1 MCLWESTALCL
12 LSCGLISLG
21 HMGKGC
27 WKSLWQ
33 CFSLQEGSL
42 GLEKDAMKG
51 LHLYAIF
58 ACLSRQCQPIL
69 WAACACLKVF
79 GFDNLISASPFLA
92 SLSTCWLPCVT
103 LLVLHP
109 SVKNLLTTC
118 IKINQY
124 DFMYRGCCFQHFRN
138 PNEGPVPIICVC

>member
-1 MCLWESTALCL
+1 MKETCHVFVGINSTLSPILWPHQPWAHGERL
-12 LSCGLISLG
+12 LE
-21 HMGKGC
+21 M
-27 WKSLWQ
+27 WQ

-92 SLSTCWLPCVT
+92 SLSTC
-103 LLVLHP
+103 
-109 SVKNLLTTC
+109 
-118 IKINQY
+118 
-124 DFMYRGCCFQHFRN
+124 
-138 PNEGPVPIICVC
+138 